1 MLIKTVLALLIV
13 VATADAALAKG
24 NHGSHRGY
32 GRHGGRVG
40 EERGVIGFFLDPAN
54 GPNGPG
60 AVWIRQGRPLV
71 R

>member
-1 MLIKTVLALLIV
+1 MLIRMVLALLV
-13 VATADAALAKG
+13 LVAAAECALASG
-24 NHGSHRGY
+24 NHWRNRGF
-32 GRHGGRVG
+32 GRQGGRVD

-60 AVWIRQGRPLV
+60 AVWIRQGRPPH